1 MAGDKRG
8 LVGNEKQHA
17 VGDFFGSAHTQQCL
31 VAARQPGALLLCRV
45 FVDGPTRGK
54 SAETWRVDGARA
66 DAVYPYTVLSVV
78 ERHLPGQIDYGSLG
92 RAVAGIFSR
101 RQEPESR
108 RGRHDVTAALFD
120 EMR

>member
-1 MAGDKRG
+1 MAGDKRSF
-8 LVGNEKQHA
+8 VGNQKQHP

-45 FVDGPTRGK
+45 FVDGSARGK
-54 SAETWRVDGARA
+54 STEARRVDGAGA
-66 DAVYPYTVLSVV
+66 NAVHPYSVLSVV
-78 ERHLPGQIDYGSLG
+78 ERHLAGQIDYSSLG

-108 RGRHDVTAALFD
+108 RGSYDVTAALLD